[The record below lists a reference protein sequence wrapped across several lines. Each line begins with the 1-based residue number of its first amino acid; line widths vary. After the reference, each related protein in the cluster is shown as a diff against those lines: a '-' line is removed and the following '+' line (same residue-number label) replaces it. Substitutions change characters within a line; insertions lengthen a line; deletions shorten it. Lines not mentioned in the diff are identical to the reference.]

1 MSAFFRL
8 LIIAGLSATL
18 LVACGEKEPKVEE
31 ALDSAQTHTEAAASE
46 AKNAAAE
53 AVEAAKDAAAAAK
66 AQISATTAA
75 AEKAVENK

>member
-8 LIIAGLSATL
+8 LIIAGLSASL

-31 ALDSAQTHTEAAASE
+31 APNSTQTHTKATTSE

-53 AVEAAKDAAAAAK
+53 AVEAAKDAAAAAR

>member
-46 AKNAAAE
+46 AKNAAA
-53 AVEAAKDAAAAAK
+53 AK